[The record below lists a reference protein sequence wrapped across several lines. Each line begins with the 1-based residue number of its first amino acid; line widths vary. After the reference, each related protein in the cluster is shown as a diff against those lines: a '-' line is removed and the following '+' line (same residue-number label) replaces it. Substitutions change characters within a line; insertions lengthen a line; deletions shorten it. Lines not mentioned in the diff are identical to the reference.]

1 MAVTQYI
8 GSRYVPLFA
17 DPLDWNDQTEY
28 EPLTIV
34 YYAGNSYTSRQ
45 HVPKGIQIT
54 NTDYWALTGNYN
66 AQIEQYRQ
74 EVQNMQDDVQ
84 TNTADIS
91 EVKQQAA
98 EAQQSATTAQQSA
111 TTAQTN
117 ANKALQQVATKAQIN
132 HASADATYGA
142 ASDTMY
148 GHAKLYN
155 AKGSNVDGSM
165 TQAAITEALGNVV
178 TKVNT
183 DDIYDNAV
191 TTDKIADG
199 AVTASKLDSSSV
211 TSILNGMQIRF
222 FDSNDPSADNDG
234 LQTIS
239 GVWISGLYIVQLEML
254 VLTRYMAQNVE
265 ISDTDANITL
275 PNYVKRPAARMDV
288 AASLI
293 IYAPG
298 QDYKSWTGLV
308 YETNGSLHPAS
319 SIATTDSCALFGTQI
334 MCMRNTAQSLANNP
348 VNNYYAQNGVYHG

>member
-1 MAVTQYI
+1 MATKT
-8 GSRYVPLFA
+8 P
-17 DPLDWNDQTEY
+17 
-28 EPLTIV
+28 
-34 YYAGNSYTSRQ
+34 
-45 HVPKGIQIT
+45 
-54 NTDYWALTGNYN
+54 NYN
-66 AQIEQYRQ
+66 LDKYEATDIPNLLDQY
-74 EVQNMQDDVQ
+74 NASMDKIDTAMQGIANQAV
-84 TNTADIS
+84 NGYAVAN
-91 EVKQQAA
+91 EAKQQAT
-98 EAQQSATTAQQSA
+98 EAQQAATA
-111 TTAQTN
+111 AQTD
-117 ANKALQQVATKAQIN
+117 ASEALQQVATKAQIN

-165 TQAAITEALGNVV
+165 TQAAITEALGSVV

-222 FDSNDPSADNDG
+222 FDSENPSADNDG
-234 LQTIS
+234 LQTIP
-239 GVWISGLYIVQLEML
+239 GLSIAGFYIVPLDML
-254 VLTRYMAQNVE
+254 VLTKWLSNNVNVSE
-265 ISDTDANITL
+265 TDANITP
-275 PNYVKRPAARMDV
+275 PNYVKRPAARMDI

-293 IYAPG
+293 IYASG
-298 QDYKSWTGLV
+298 QDYKTWSGLV
-308 YETNGSLHPAS
+308 YETNGRLHPAS
-319 SIATTDSCALFGTQI
+319 TIAETDSSALFGTQI

>member
-1 MAVTQYI
+1 MA
-8 GSRYVPLFA
+8 
-17 DPLDWNDQTEY
+17 
-28 EPLTIV
+28 
-34 YYAGNSYTSRQ
+34 
-45 HVPKGIQIT
+45 T
-54 NTDYWALTGNYN
+54 NTPNYN
-66 AQIEQYRQ
+66 LDKYEATDIPNLLDQY
-74 EVQNMQDDVQ
+74 NASMDKIDTAMQGIANQAV
-84 TNTADIS
+84 NGYAVAN
-91 EVKQQAA
+91 EAKQQAT
-98 EAQQSATTAQQSA
+98 EAQQVATK
-111 TTAQTN
+111 AQTN
-117 ANKALQQVATKAQIN
+117 ASEALQQVATKAQIN

-234 LQTIS
+234 LQTKS
-239 GVWISGLYIVQLEML
+239 GVWISGFYIVQLDML
-254 VLTRYMAQNVE
+254 VLTRYATQNVVV
-265 ISDTDANITL
+265 SDSDANITP
-275 PNYVKRPAARMDV
+275 PNYVKRPAARMDI

-293 IYAPG
+293 IYAPE
-298 QDYKSWTGLV
+298 QDYKTWTGLV
-308 YETNGSLHPAS
+308 YETDGRLHPA
-319 SIATTDSCALFGTQI
+319 TTITAGNSGALFGTQI